1 MEGKDLNGIMLN
13 IEQVS
18 RLTGVKKSTLRYW
31 ERSFD
36 DFLRPTRTTTQR
48 REYSLEDLRQIETI
62 KQLVEDEHLTNL
74 GVRLRLGQSA

>member
-48 REYSLEDLRQIETI
+48 REYSLEDLRQVETI
-62 KQLVEDEHLTNL
+62 KQLVEEEHLTNL
-74 GVRLRLGQSA
+74 GVRLRLGQLT